1 MVDRLLDSLLRFVLK
16 HRRNKVFRGMD
27 ANAIR
32 EELATTPLVY
42 ATDTQGN
49 VLGLV
54 VYEPNPKTQTLFIK
68 RLLTITKGVVREF
81 LAKAKAWFPGYTLEA
96 RRYERHTV
104 YQNTPRFMH
113 LLERLS

>member
-1 MVDRLLDSLLRFVLK
+1 MLDRLLRFVLK
-16 HRRNKVFRGMD
+16 HRKGKVFRGMD

-54 VYEPNPKTQTLFIK
+54 VYEPNPHSKTLFIK
-68 RLLTITKGVVREF
+68 RLLCITRGVVKEF
-81 LAKAKAWFPGYTLEA
+81 LARAKAWFPGYTLEA

-104 YQNTPRFMH
+104 YSNTPRFMT
-113 LLERLS
+113 LLEKLT

>member
-1 MVDRLLDSLLRFVLK
+1 MIDRLLRFVLK
-16 HRRNKVFRGMD
+16 HRRGKVFRGMD

-42 ATDTQGN
+42 ATDPQGN

-68 RLLTITKGVVREF
+68 RLLTITKGVIRHF
-81 LAKAKAWFPGYTLEA
+81 LEKARAWYPGFTLEA
-96 RRYERHTV
+96 RRYEKQVTYSR
-104 YQNTPRFMH
+104 TPRFMH
-113 LLERLS
+113 LLERFT